1 MKRFFTRKVTRPS
14 SSSDSYSAVA
24 VSPSPTSPPGGTG
37 TGSATVGSTG
47 PTDFAVT
54 QSGPTGTMY
63 PGAAAVPFTVRA
75 QNTGTG
81 DEHVDDITIAV
92 ASDPE
97 TGTRST
103 PAVTRSTAA
112 RPAGS
117 SRLARVGGRR
127 RPTLSPGDYSDPADS
142 SIGLSESG
150 TDEDACRGVVGLRL
164 RHHHRGLSPD

>member
-1 MKRFFTRKVTRPS
+1 MKRFFTRKVT
-14 SSSDSYSAVA
+14 ATVLVVGLVLGGGGVA
-24 VSPSPTSPPGGTG
+24 LAYFTSGGTG

-97 TGTRST
+97 TGYALDTSGD
-103 PAVTRSTAA
+103 PIDGCQASWFDVDS
-112 RPAGS
+112 PVS
-117 SRLARVGGRR
+117 VGDGGA
-127 RPTLSPGDYSDPADS
+127 TLSPGDYSDPADS

-150 TDEDACRGVVGLRL
+150 TDEDACQGVTVGLVF
-164 RHHHRGLSPD
+164 GTTTGG